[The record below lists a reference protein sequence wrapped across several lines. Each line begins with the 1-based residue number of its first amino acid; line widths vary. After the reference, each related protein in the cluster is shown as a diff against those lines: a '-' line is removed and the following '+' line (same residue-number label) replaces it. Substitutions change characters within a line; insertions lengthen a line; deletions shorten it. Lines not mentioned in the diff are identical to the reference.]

1 MKTIFSALLLILL
14 IPKSLLAYKLGDKLD
29 DDVIKKLGIKN
40 DNITIVDFFASWCA
54 SCEKELPLINKLHKE
69 EKEKIT
75 FIGVATDKD
84 VNEGKAFI
92 KRLGITFNVIS
103 DSEYEIVN
111 KFQPI
116 GMPALYYIKNG
127 TVVKILYGAIDN
139 VDEVIKN
146 DVKGL

>member
-29 DDVIKKLGIKN
+29 DDVIEKLGIKN

-75 FIGVATDKD
+75 FVGVATDKD

-127 TVVKILYGAIDN
+127 TVVKVLYGAIDN

>member
-29 DDVIKKLGIKN
+29 DDVIEKLGIKN

-127 TVVKILYGAIDN
+127 TVVKVLYGAIDN

>member
-29 DDVIKKLGIKN
+29 NDVIEKLGIKN

-127 TVVKILYGAIDN
+127 TVVKVLYGAIDN

>member
-127 TVVKILYGAIDN
+127 TVVKVLYGAIDN